1 MTAAVALNRFGL
13 GARPGEIAAVRPDP
27 RGWLH
32 AQLRPETALPAPMA
46 ALPSTVDDLGAFRK
60 WTAELA
66 RSARAR
72 GMDPATMRS
81 APADRRRA
89 TTIGS
94 MAGAAAGDDNNN
106 GDDVAAAAASMRA
119 QASGMSR
126 IGADG
131 LSVEGSFKQVF
142 GPRHARA
149 LKARFDVAVATERP
163 FFERLVHFWS
173 NHFVVSGAKPGAIA
187 MPPSFERDA
196 IRPHVTGR
204 FVDMLLAST
213 KHPAML
219 FYLDNLL
226 SIGPNSALAQNPALR
241 RRPAQQDF
249 AIPRSIGLNENL
261 AREILELQT
270 LGARGGYDQADVTSL
285 ARIITGWTIARP
297 PRVSYARLTLQGRLN
312 GPGLFDFDPDAHE
325 PGVHRLLGVAFAQ
338 PGVAQGEAALRALA
352 AHPSTARFIA
362 TKLARHFVT
371 DDPPPEVVER
381 LATVFRDTD
390 GDLARVCAALVDLP
404 QGQLQPLQKFKTPQE
419 FLVSAARGLP
429 GLDIDATRLQRTLA
443 NLGQVVYNPP
453 GPNGWP
459 DVEAEWL
466 GADAVWKRFL
476 WAGEAASAVAS
487 GTLAP
492 AALARELLGDTV
504 SAATLQAIERAE
516 SPTQGLT
523 LLLASAEFQRR

>member
-1 MTAAVALNRFGL
+1 MALNSMTAAVALNRFGL
-13 GARPGEIAAVRPDP
+13 GARPGEMAAVRPDP

-32 AQLRPETALPAPMA
+32 QQLRPETALPAPMA

-72 GMDPATMRS
+72 GLDPATMR
-81 APADRRRA
+81 AEPAARRQA
-89 TTIGS
+89 
-94 MAGAAAGDDNNN
+94 MAAGAMATSGDDNDNDA
-106 GDDVAAAAASMRA
+106 GASMRA
-119 QASGMSR
+119 TGPGMSR
-126 IGADG
+126 PGADG

-187 MPPSFERDA
+187 MPPSFERDV

-204 FVDMLLAST
+204 FVDMLIAST
-213 KHPAML
+213 QHPAML

-226 SIGPNSALAQNPALR
+226 SIGPNSALARDPSLR

-297 PRVSYARLTLQGRLN
+297 PRVSYAQLTRQGRLN

-325 PGVHRLLGVAFAQ
+325 PGAHRLLGVAYAQ

-362 TKLARHFVT
+362 TKLARHFVA
-371 DDPPPEVVER
+371 DDPPPGVVES
-381 LATVFRDTD
+381 LVTVFRDTD

-404 QGQLQPLQKFKTPQE
+404 QGIVQPLQKFKSPQE
-419 FLVSAARGLP
+419 YLVSAARGLP

-476 WAGEAASAVAS
+476 WAGEAAAATAS
-487 GTLAP
+487 GTMPA

>member
-1 MTAAVALNRFGL
+1 MSPDSVEATVAVNRFGL
-13 GARPGEIAAVRPDP
+13 GARPGEIAAVRADP
-27 RGWLH
+27 RGWLRQ
-32 AQLRPETALPAPMA
+32 QLRPEAALPAPMA
-46 ALPSTVDDLGAFRK
+46 ALPPTADDLGAFRQ

-66 RSARAR
+66 RKARAQ
-72 GMDPATMRS
+72 GMDPATMR
-81 APADRRRA
+81 ADTAAQRRTRPAGD
-89 TTIGS
+89 GS
-94 MAGAAAGDDNNN
+94 MAAQTDSG
-106 GDDVAAAAASMRA
+106 ASMTQP
-119 QASGMSR
+119 QAPQMSGA
-126 IGADG
+126 GATG

-149 LKARFDVAVATERP
+149 VKARFDVAVATEQP

-187 MPPSFERDA
+187 MPPSFERDV
-196 IRPHVTGR
+196 IRPHVSGR

-213 KHPAML
+213 RHPAML

-226 SIGPNSALAQNPALR
+226 SIGPNSALALNPSLR
-241 RRPAQQDF
+241 RQPAQRDF

-270 LGARGGYDQADVTSL
+270 LGARGGYEQSDVTSL

-325 PGVHRLLGVAFAQ
+325 PGAHRVLGTLYVQ
-338 PGVAQGEAALRALA
+338 PGVEQGEAVLRALA

-362 TKLARHFVT
+362 TKLARHFIA
-371 DDPPPEVVER
+371 DDPPEAVVQR
-381 LATVFRDTD
+381 LATVFLGTD
-390 GDLARVCAALVDLP
+390 GDLARVCAALVDSP
-404 QGQLQPLQKFKTPQE
+404 QAYVQPLQKFKTPQE
-419 FLVSAARGLP
+419 YLVSAARGLP
-429 GLDIDATRLQRTLA
+429 GLDIDAMRLQRTLA
-443 NLGQVVYNPP
+443 SLGQVVYNPP

-459 DVEAEWL
+459 DIEAEWL

-476 WAGEAASAVAS
+476 WAGAAAGHAASI
-487 GTLAP
+487 TRP
-492 AALARELLGDTV
+492 PTDMARELLGAAV
-504 SAATLQAIERAE
+504 SPATLQAIERAE
-516 SPTQGLT
+516 SPVQGLT